1 MKASLKERLKAEANR
16 LQVQKESRGNFTKV
30 EWFKPETGKN
40 LIRILPIKGLE
51 DPYKAIRQH
60 LISIRKTDGAMA
72 HNVPVRCGRDLKKT
86 RDAKRGDCL
95 VCDAYEKLI
104 KVDKDKAKPLR
115 PQDKFLYLIFDF
127 NTKKVLPYS
136 APSTVHSEI
145 IGFAADMSD
154 EDDNPFDLKAG
165 RNWSLT
171 KKIDPAKGKIYGT
184 SYQVRPG
191 SSPSEFPDKLHSLIN
206 EATDMSSIF
215 EDYDV
220 DKIKLFLSSLRLD
233 TASDDDEDLVKA
245 DDDEEDFSKAKAKAK
260 LASAKA
266 KSSRVQM
273 PDETED
279 EFEASLDDEE
289 EEEEEVK
296 PAKRRKAAPKDDFD
310 FEAELAEAGL

>member
-1 MKASLKERLKAEANR
+1 MKASLKERLRAEANR
-16 LQVQKESRGNFTKV
+16 LQKESDSRGNFTKV

-60 LISIRKTDGAMA
+60 LISIRKKDGAMA
-72 HNVPVRCGRDLKKT
+72 HNIPVRCGRDLKKT
-86 RDAKRGDCL
+86 RDAKQGDCL
-95 VCDAYEKLI
+95 LCDGYEKLV
-104 KVDKDKAKPLR
+104 KVDKDKAKALR
-115 PQDKFLYLIFDF
+115 PQDKFLYLVFDF
-127 NTKKVLPYS
+127 NTKKVMPYS

-171 KKIDPAKGKIYGT
+171 KKVDPSKGKIFGT

-191 SSPSEFPDKLHSLIN
+191 SSASEFPEKLHGLIA

-220 DKIKLFLSSLRLD
+220 EKIKMFLSSLRLD

-260 LASAKA
+260 AASVKA
-266 KSSRVQM
+266 KSSSRVQM
-273 PDETED
+273 PDESEE
-279 EFEASLDDEE
+279 EFLAADGDEE
-289 EEEEEVK
+289 DEEVK
-296 PAKRRKAAPKDDFD
+296 PKRRKVAPKDDFD